1 MMSRRSPR
9 NSAVMASPRRNA
21 CTRRA
26 WEAAW
31 RLRAQR
37 LRIGLAEQRL
47 RGLGLAS
54 VGPCAGTAEEQPQGG
69 ESKRERAAGGEPRH
83 AVSSFALKSPD
94 AGGLAF
100 SSPLRG
106 QS

>member
-1 MMSRRSPR
+1 MGGGL
-9 NSAVMASPRRNA
+9 
-21 CTRRA
+21 
-26 WEAAW
+26 
-31 RLRAQR
+31 RLRTQR

-54 VGPCAGTAEEQPQGG
+54 VGPCAGAAEEQPQAA
-69 ESKRERAAGGEPRH
+69 RASASARLAENPDMPFPR
-83 AVSSFALKSPD
+83 SRCKSPD

-106 QS
+106 QSWSTMVHQNLT